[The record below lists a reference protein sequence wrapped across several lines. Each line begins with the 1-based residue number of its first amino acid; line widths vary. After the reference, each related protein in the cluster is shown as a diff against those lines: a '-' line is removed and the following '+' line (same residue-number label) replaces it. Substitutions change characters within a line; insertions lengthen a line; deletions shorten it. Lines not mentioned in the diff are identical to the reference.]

1 MKRYANY
8 FSDRKNIGG
17 KVRASFFGVVSV
29 LWLYRN
35 GKSSAKKSEKENF
48 IKSRYIPPEEGW
60 RSFYRGAR
68 KIIATIGQALIL
80 QKRKGDIGGGVL
92 SSAVFSVKK

>member
-1 MKRYANY
+1 MR
-8 FSDRKNIGG
+8 
-17 KVRASFFGVVSV
+17 VSFFGGVSAPRF
-29 LWLYRN
+29 YRD
-35 GKSSAKKSEKENF
+35 GKSSAKKSEKKNF
-48 IKSRYIPPEEGW
+48 IKSRYIPPKEGR